1 MRLFLYVCDMDMTCR
16 PTYKDSSTYLCTRY
30 QESQYHTVSVVT
42 AEISL
47 SGEQTDTGDLLFRT
61 AFYTGM
67 FRVISGSFG
76 RSGRNI
82 DFGPKS
88 FRRKLPL

>member
-1 MRLFLYVCDMDMTCR
+1 MDMTCR
-16 PTYKDSSTYLCTRY
+16 PTYKDSSTYLCTWY
-30 QESQYHTVSVVT
+30 QESQYHAVSVGT
-42 AEISL
+42 AKISL

-61 AFYTGM
+61 TFYTGM

-76 RSGRNI
+76 HFGRNI

-88 FRRKLPL
+88 FKRKLPL